1 MRDGEANVSLWLLAW
16 HGRAEDGLAI
26 LTELGMGPEDARRA
40 LASTPALLA
49 RELSPATAREVADRL
64 ESMGGRV
71 ELRVLRP
78 NAPAAASRTT
88 SRTPQET
95 ESTTP
100 RARILVGRI
109 PWVRIVLVVLVLGM
123 VGGGYGIARRMW
135 RRASSSWLF
144 ASTEERTIE
153 RGILEEAR
161 NHRDDPVVAR
171 LFHGVAN
178 GEPEIEEEAVRAH
191 LRGLQYFTHEQLVR
205 FFGVM
210 RRVIGA
216 PNGCDPDARSLS
228 VLTEAEQLDAGRLI
242 AVSIAL
248 GAHERRRTSG
258 HERAVEEGV
267 RFAYRRLPAHEQQDL
282 EKLAERAARDPIARC
297 EWTLALFE
305 ATDAMHPDLQRRFLR
320 AFAYRIGEM
329 ALEEKREEARSSW

>member
-78 NAPAAASRTT
+78 NAPSAARRTAEDAAS
-88 SRTPQET
+88 PA
-95 ESTTP
+95 P
-100 RARILVGRI
+100 RARLVVGRI

-248 GAHERRRTSG
+248 GAHARRRTSG

>member
-40 LASTPALLA
+40 LASTPAQLA
-49 RELSPATAREVADRL
+49 RELSPETAREVADRL

-78 NAPAAASRTT
+78 NAPSAASRT
-88 SRTPQET
+88 PKET
-95 ESTTP
+95 ASAAP

-109 PWVRIVLVVLVLGM
+109 PWVRIVLVVLVLATF
-123 VGGGYGIARRMW
+123 GGGYGIARRMW
-135 RRASSSWLF
+135 HRASSSWLF

-171 LFHGVAN
+171 LFRGVAS
-178 GEPEIEEEAVRAH
+178 GELEIEEEAVRAH
-191 LRGLQYFTHEQLVR
+191 LRGLQYFSHEQLVR

-216 PNGCDPDARSLS
+216 PKGCDPDERSLS
-228 VLTEAEQLDAGRLI
+228 VLTEAEQLEAGRLI

-248 GAHERRRTSG
+248 GAHERRRTGG

-329 ALEEKREEARSSW
+329 ALEEEREEARSSW